1 MATTKN
7 KKLVPGQSLIGPTD
21 PKVDLAARDVIIGAR
36 VALLVQASF
45 FGNLVTRL
53 KLINADET
61 IETAATDGRNLYYN
75 SRFVMGLNPKEV
87 QFLLAHEI
95 LHCIYDHF
103 GRRDDRDRQMFNVA
117 ADYVVNADLKKHK
130 IGELITSV
138 PCLYDAKY
146 DGWSAEQVYDELL
159 KTSENID
166 ELIKKLLDEHLDVS
180 DDDDDDGVSKKPTIN
195 ENELSEIREE
205 LKEAMLSA
213 QQTCHDTDHI
223 PSNVLRVI
231 KEFTEPKLDWR
242 TLIENTVLSSIK
254 SDFTWLRSSRKSWHL
269 DAILP
274 GMIRDEMIDIVVF
287 YDASGSITDDMV
299 REQIGEVK
307 NITEQFPN
315 FRITLGT
322 FDTEVHNVQEYT
334 SENLDDIVN
343 YKIHGGGG
351 TDFQCMFKYLKN
363 HDIVPDQMIVFTD
376 GLPWDSWG
384 DPDYTDVVWVLH
396 GTTEIEPPFGNWA
409 YYDQT

>member
-21 PKVDLAARDVIIGAR
+21 PKVDIAARDAIIGAR

-95 LHCIYDHF
+95 LHCVYDHF
-103 GRRDDRDRQMFNVA
+103 GRRDNRDRQMFNVA

-130 IGELITSV
+130 IGEFITSV
-138 PCLYDAKY
+138 PCLYDSKY
-146 DGWSAEQVYDELL
+146 EGWSAEQVYDDLAE
-159 KTSENID
+159 TSDNID
-166 ELIKKLLDEHLDVS
+166 ELIKKLLDEHLEIEKEGDES
-180 DDDDDDGVSKKPTIN
+180 SKKPSIHEESIN
-195 ENELSEIREE
+195 EIKESLR
-205 LKEAMLSA
+205 EAMLTA
-213 QQTCHDTDHI
+213 HQTCHNSDHI
-223 PSNVLRVI
+223 PENVIQII
-231 KEFTEPKLDWR
+231 KEFTEPKINWK
-242 TLIENTVLSSIK
+242 TLIETSLLSTIK

-274 GMIRDEMIDIVVF
+274 GMDRDEMIDIVVF
-287 YDASGSITDDMV
+287 YDASGSITDDMLK
-299 REQIGEVK
+299 EQISEVK
-307 NITEQFPN
+307 GITEQFPN
-315 FRITLGT
+315 FKITLGT
-322 FDTEVHNVQEYT
+322 FDTKVHNVQIYT
-334 SENLDDIVN
+334 SGNLDDIVD

-351 TDFQCMFKYLKN
+351 TDFKCMFDYLKN
-363 HDIVPDQMIVFTD
+363 NDILPDQMIVFTD

-384 DPDYTDVVWVLH
+384 DPNYTDVVWVLH
-396 GTTEIEPPFGNWA
+396 GTTEIEPPFGTWA

>member
-21 PKVDLAARDVIIGAR
+21 PKVDIAARDAIIGAR

-95 LHCIYDHF
+95 LHCVYDHF
-103 GRRDDRDRQMFNVA
+103 GRRDNRDRQMFNVA

-130 IGELITSV
+130 IGEFITSV
-138 PCLYDAKY
+138 PCLYDSKY
-146 DGWSAEQVYDELL
+146 EGWSAEQVYDDLAE
-159 KTSENID
+159 TSDNID
-166 ELIKKLLDEHLDVS
+166 ELIKKLLDEHLEIKKEGDES
-180 DDDDDDGVSKKPTIN
+180 SKKPSIHEESIN
-195 ENELSEIREE
+195 EIKESLR
-205 LKEAMLSA
+205 EAMLTA
-213 QQTCHDTDHI
+213 HQTCHNSDHI
-223 PSNVLRVI
+223 PENVIQII
-231 KEFTEPKLDWR
+231 KEFTEPKINWK
-242 TLIENTVLSSIK
+242 TLIETSLLSTIK

-274 GMIRDEMIDIVVF
+274 GMDRDEMIDIVVF
-287 YDASGSITDDMV
+287 YDASGSITDDMLK
-299 REQIGEVK
+299 EQISEVK
-307 NITEQFPN
+307 GITEQFPN
-315 FRITLGT
+315 FKITLGT
-322 FDTEVHNVQEYT
+322 FDTKVHNVQIYT
-334 SENLDDIVN
+334 SGNLDDIVD

-351 TDFQCMFKYLKN
+351 TDFKCMFDYLKN
-363 HDIVPDQMIVFTD
+363 NDILPDQMIVFTD

-384 DPDYTDVVWVLH
+384 DPNYTDVVWVLH
-396 GTTEIEPPFGNWA
+396 GTTEIEPPFGTWA

>member
-21 PKVDLAARDVIIGAR
+21 PKVDIAARDAIIGAR

-130 IGELITSV
+130 IGEFITSV
-138 PCLYDAKY
+138 PCLYDSKY
-146 DGWSAEQVYDELL
+146 EGWSAEQVYDDLAE
-159 KTSENID
+159 TSDNID
-166 ELIKKLLDEHLDVS
+166 ELIKKLLDEHLEIEKEGDES
-180 DDDDDDGVSKKPTIN
+180 SKKPSIHEESIN
-195 ENELSEIREE
+195 EIKESLR
-205 LKEAMLSA
+205 EAMLTA
-213 QQTCHDTDHI
+213 HQTCHNSDHI
-223 PSNVLRVI
+223 PENVIQII
-231 KEFTEPKLDWR
+231 KEFTEPKINWK
-242 TLIENTVLSSIK
+242 TLIETSLLSTIK

-274 GMIRDEMIDIVVF
+274 GMDRDEMIDIVVF
-287 YDASGSITDDMV
+287 YDASGSITDDMLK
-299 REQIGEVK
+299 EQISEVK
-307 NITEQFPN
+307 GITEQFPN
-315 FRITLGT
+315 FKITLGT
-322 FDTEVHNVQEYT
+322 FDTKVHNVQIYT
-334 SENLDDIVN
+334 SDNLDDIVD

-351 TDFQCMFKYLKN
+351 TDFKCMFDYLKN
-363 HDIVPDQMIVFTD
+363 NDILPDQMIVFTD

-384 DPDYTDVVWVLH
+384 DPNYTDVVWVLH
-396 GTTEIEPPFGNWA
+396 GTTEIEPPFGTWA

>member
-1 MATTKN
+1 MTTTKN
-7 KKLVPGQSLIGPTD
+7 KKLVPSQSLIGPTD
-21 PKVDLAARDVIIGAR
+21 PKVDIAARDNIIAAR
-36 VALLVQASF
+36 VALLIQTSF
-45 FGNLVTRL
+45 FGNMVTRL

-75 SRFVMGLNPKEV
+75 SRFVMGLKPKEV

-95 LHCIYDHF
+95 LHCIFDHF
-103 GRRDDRDRQMFNVA
+103 GRRGDRDRQMFNVA

-130 IGELITSV
+130 IGEFITSV

-146 DGWSAEQVYDELL
+146 EGWSAEQVYDELL
-159 KTSENID
+159 ETSENID
-166 ELIKKLLDEHLDVS
+166 ELIKKLLDEHLEVS
-180 DDDDDDGVSKKPTIN
+180 DDGDENGVSKKPTIN
-195 ENELSEIREE
+195 ENEFSEIREE
-205 LKEAMLSA
+205 IKEAMISA
-213 QQTCHDTDHI
+213 HQTCHNTDHI
-223 PSNVLRVI
+223 PQNVLRVI
-231 KEFTEPKLDWR
+231 KEFTEPKLNWK

-299 REQIGEVK
+299 KEQIGEVK

-322 FDTEVHNVQEYT
+322 FDTEVYNVQEYT

-351 TDFQCMFKYLKN
+351 TDFKCMFKYLKN
-363 HDIVPDQMIVFTD
+363 NDIVPDQMIVFTD

-396 GTTEIEPPFGNWA
+396 GTTEIKPPFGNWA

>member
-21 PKVDLAARDVIIGAR
+21 PKVDIAARDAIIGAR

-130 IGELITSV
+130 IGEFITSV
-138 PCLYDAKY
+138 PCLYDSKY
-146 DGWSAEQVYDELL
+146 EGWSAEQVYDDLAE
-159 KTSENID
+159 TSDNID
-166 ELIKKLLDEHLDVS
+166 ELIKKLLDEHLEIEKEGDES
-180 DDDDDDGVSKKPTIN
+180 SKKPSIHEESIN
-195 ENELSEIREE
+195 EIKESLR
-205 LKEAMLSA
+205 EAMLTA
-213 QQTCHDTDHI
+213 HQTCHNSDHI
-223 PSNVLRVI
+223 PENVIQII
-231 KEFTEPKLDWR
+231 KEFTEPKINWK
-242 TLIENTVLSSIK
+242 TLIETSLLSTIK

-274 GMIRDEMIDIVVF
+274 GMDRDEMIDIVVF
-287 YDASGSITDDMV
+287 YDASGSITDDMLK
-299 REQIGEVK
+299 EQISEVK
-307 NITEQFPN
+307 GITEQFPN
-315 FRITLGT
+315 FKITLGT
-322 FDTEVHNVQEYT
+322 FDTKVHNVQIYT
-334 SENLDDIVN
+334 SGNLDDIVD

-351 TDFQCMFKYLKN
+351 TDFKCMFDYLKN
-363 HDIVPDQMIVFTD
+363 NDILPDQMIVFTD

-384 DPDYTDVVWVLH
+384 DPNYTDVVWVLH
-396 GTTEIEPPFGNWA
+396 GTTEIEPPFGTWA